1 MKEKQGNKPNSYG
14 KLMKRMLIYLGI
26 GGVITFK
33 NSRKLKEVVEY
44 APLNQILLETDC
56 PYMAPEPFRGRRND
70 PSLVPYVAA
79 KIAAL
84 RGLSSEQVGAATS
97 ENARR
102 LFRISEAVKKS

>member
-26 GGVITFK
+26 GGVVTFK
-33 NSRKLKEVVEY
+33 NSRKLKAVAEY

-56 PYMAPEPFRGRRND
+56 PYMAPEPVRGTRCD
-70 PSLVPYVAA
+70 SSLIRYVGEY
-79 KIAAL
+79 IAQL
-84 RGLSSEQVGAATS
+84 RGISAEEVFRTTA

-102 LFRISEAVKKS
+102 VYGL